1 VKITVRRDGTLICE
15 DKIFRCALGRQGVGR
30 KCAEGDG
37 ITPVGTYPLRRV
49 LYRADRLSP
58 PVTLLPIAMME
69 KNDGWC
75 DDPQSPL
82 YNQQI
87 KKPFPAS
94 HETLYRDDSLY
105 DIIVVIGYNDH
116 PIITGKGSA
125 IFIHVAQPHYEP
137 TEGCIAL
144 SLSDLLEVLALCGT
158 ETEIEIC

>member
-1 VKITVRRDGTLICE
+1 MKAKTPELLGVILAAGKGTRMLPFSE
-15 DKIFRCALGRQGVGR
+15 S
-30 KCAEGDG
+30 
-37 ITPVGTYPLRRV
+37 YPK
-49 LYRADRLSP
+49 P
-58 PVTLLPIAMME
+58 ILPIGGKPLLVHQIEAM
-69 KNDGWC
+69 KG
-75 DDPQSPL
+75 L
-82 YNQQI
+82 GI
-87 KKPFPAS
+87 
-94 HETLYRDDSLY
+94 H